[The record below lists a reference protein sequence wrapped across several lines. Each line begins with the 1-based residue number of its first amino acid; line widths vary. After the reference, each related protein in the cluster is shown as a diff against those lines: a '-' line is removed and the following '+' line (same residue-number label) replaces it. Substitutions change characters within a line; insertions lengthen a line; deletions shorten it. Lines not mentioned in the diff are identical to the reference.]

1 MLNKLIQTG
10 LSLGKIAIQSRFF
23 KKTTEPNDLPLIVIG
38 NGPSATSTLANAKFN
53 RSNYQVMTV
62 NLFAS
67 QPIFNQVKPEFYVF
81 LDKAFFD
88 FGMDAFENPE
98 LAPAVKS
105 NEKFL
110 GTQKLIIQAWKTI
123 LASDW
128 GITLFIPQL
137 FRKSSIVQKLKENKF
152 SIQFFNYTVVKGF
165 QPFENWI
172 YQTGLGSPQSQNVI
186 NTCIFQAIN
195 YQFKEIYLLGVESN
209 FHSNLVVNDDN
220 QLMMRDDHFYEV
232 ETKWVPLRHPE
243 NRSVRMH
250 EFYTNLTKAFYA
262 HFRLAEYAYFRNQKI
277 YNATENSF
285 IDAYQR
291 KKLPL

>member
-1 MLNKLIQTG
+1 MLNKFIQTL
-10 LSLGKIAIQSRFF
+10 LSLGKIMIQSRFF
-23 KKTTEPNDLPLIVIG
+23 NKTTNPKDLPLIILG
-38 NGPSATSTLANAKFN
+38 NGPSASTTLESPEFKRA
-53 RSNYQVMTV
+53 NYQLMTV

-67 QPIFNQVKPEFYVF
+67 QPIFNQIKPEFYVF

-88 FGMDAFENPE
+88 FDLEVLENPT

-105 NEKFL
+105 NSKFL
-110 GTQKLIIQAWKTI
+110 GTQKLINQTWNN
-123 LASDW
+123 LLSSEW
-128 GITLFIPQL
+128 GITLFVPQL
-137 FRKSSIVQKLKENKF
+137 FRNSTIVQKLKEKNF
-152 SIQFFNYTVVKGF
+152 RIQFFNYTVVKGF
-165 QPFENWI
+165 ESFENWI
-172 YQTGLGSPQSQNVI
+172 YRTGLGSPQSQNVI

-195 YQFKEIYLLGVESN
+195 YQFQEIYLLGVESN
-209 FHSNLVVNDDN
+209 FHSNLVVNDEN

-232 ETKWVPLRHPE
+232 ETKWIPLIHPE

-250 EFYTNLTKAFYA
+250 EFYTNLTKAFFS
-262 HFRLAEYAYFRNQKI
+262 HFRLAQYANYRNQKI

>member
-1 MLNKLIQTG
+1 MINPLFQSL
-10 LSLGKIAIQSRFF
+10 LSLGKIVIQSRFF
-23 KKTTEPNDLPLIVIG
+23 KKTVTPNQLPLIILG
-38 NGPSATSTLANAKFN
+38 NGPSALNTIQMPHFQ
-53 RSNYQVMTV
+53 RQEYQLMTV

-67 QPIFNQVKPEFYVF
+67 QDIFHQIKPEFYVF

-88 FGMDAFENPE
+88 FNLNALQHPEN
-98 LAPAVKS
+98 APAVQA
-105 NEKFL
+105 NPKFID
-110 GTQKLIIQAWKTI
+110 TQKLINATWNAI
-123 LASDW
+123 LKSDW
-128 GITLFIPQL
+128 KITVFVPQL
-137 FRKSSIVQKLKENKF
+137 FRNTPIVKKLIEQNF
-152 SIQFFNYTVVKGF
+152 QIQFFNYTVVKGF
-165 QPFENWI
+165 AFFENWI
-172 YQTGLGSPQSQNVI
+172 YQKGLGSPQSQNVI

-195 YQFKEIYLLGVESN
+195 AEFREIYLLGVESN
-209 FHSNLVVNDDN
+209 FHSNLVVNEEN

-243 NRSVRMH
+243 KRSVRMH

-262 HFRLAEYAYFRNQKI
+262 HFRLAEYAKYRNQKI

>member
-1 MLNKLIQTG
+1 MINNLVQTG
-10 LSLGKIAIQSRFF
+10 LSLGKIVIQSRFF
-23 KKTTEPNDLPLIVIG
+23 KKITKPNDLPLIILG
-38 NGPSATSTLANAKFN
+38 NGPSATETLADPKFQ
-53 RSNYQVMTV
+53 RTNYQLMTV

-81 LDKAFFD
+81 LDKAFFN
-88 FGMDAFENPE
+88 FNLETLENPE
-98 LAPAVKS
+98 LAPAVIS

-110 GTQKLIIQAWKTI
+110 GTQKLIVQAWRTI
-123 LASDW
+123 LAADW
-128 GITLFIPQL
+128 DITLFVPQL
-137 FRKSSIVQKLKENKF
+137 FRKSPIVQKLIENKF

-209 FHSNLVVNDDN
+209 FHSNLVVNQDN

-232 ETKWVPLRHPE
+232 ETKWIPLRHPE

-262 HFRLAEYAYFRNQKI
+262 HYRLAQYANFRNQKI

>member
-1 MLNKLIQTG
+1 MINKLIQTG

-23 KKTTEPNDLPLIVIG
+23 KKTTQPNDLPLIIFG
-38 NGPSATSTLANAKFN
+38 NGPSATNTLENPQFK
-53 RSNYQVMTV
+53 RSNYQLMTV

-67 QPIFNQVKPEFYVF
+67 QPIFTQVKPEFYVF

-88 FGMDAFENPE
+88 FGMDAFENPA
-98 LAPAVKS
+98 LAPAVKA

-110 GTQKLIIQAWKTI
+110 GTQKLIIQGWKSI

-128 GITLFIPQL
+128 GITLFVPQL
-137 FRKSSIVQKLKENKF
+137 FQKSTIVQKLIASKF
-152 SIQFFNYTVVKGF
+152 SVQFFNYTVVRGF

-209 FHSNLVVNDDN
+209 FHSNLVVNNEN

-232 ETKWVPLRHPE
+232 ETKWIPLRHPE

-262 HFRLAEYAYFRNQKI
+262 HFRLAQYADFRNQKI

>member
-1 MLNKLIQTG
+1 MINNLIQTG
-10 LSLGKIAIQSRFF
+10 LSLGKIVIQSRFF
-23 KKTTEPNDLPLIVIG
+23 KKITKPNDLPLIILG
-38 NGPSATSTLANAKFN
+38 NGPSATETLADPKFQ
-53 RSNYQVMTV
+53 RTNYQLMTV

-81 LDKAFFD
+81 LDKAFFN
-88 FGMDAFENPE
+88 FNLETLENPE
-98 LAPAVKS
+98 LAPAVIS

-110 GTQKLIIQAWKTI
+110 GTQKLIVQAWRTI
-123 LASDW
+123 LAADW
-128 GITLFIPQL
+128 DITLFVPQL
-137 FRKSSIVQKLKENKF
+137 FRKSPIVQKLIENKF

-209 FHSNLVVNDDN
+209 FHSNLVVNQDN

-232 ETKWVPLRHPE
+232 ETKWIPLRHPE

-262 HFRLAEYAYFRNQKI
+262 H
-277 YNATENSF
+277 
-285 IDAYQR
+285 
-291 KKLPL
+291 

>member
-23 KKTTEPNDLPLIVIG
+23 KKTTDPNDLPLIIIG
-38 NGPSATSTLANAKFN
+38 NGPSASVTLEDPEFK
-53 RSNYQVMTV
+53 RSNYQLMTV

-67 QPIFNQVKPEFYVF
+67 QPIFNQVKPEYYVF

-88 FGMDAFENPE
+88 FSIETLEKPE
-98 LAPAVKS
+98 LAPAVKA

-110 GTQKLIIQAWKTI
+110 GTQKLINQSWKKI
-123 LASDW
+123 LAADW
-128 GITLFIPQL
+128 KITIFIPQL
-137 FRKSSIVQKLKENKF
+137 FRKTAIVEKLKDPKF

-165 QPFENWI
+165 QPFENWA

-209 FHSNLVVNDDN
+209 FHSNLVVNHEN
-220 QLMMRDDHFYEV
+220 QLLMRDDHFYEV
-232 ETKWVPLRHPE
+232 ETKWIPLRHPE

-262 HFRLAEYAYFRNQKI
+262 HFRLAQYAEFRNQKI